1 MTKFN
6 YEGHDKLGQP
16 VTGFVEA
23 DSEAKAA
30 QIIRQERGHYAREIS
45 TDDIKPIY
53 ERPAVGA
60 VVQRE
65 PEEETVPPDVVE
77 QPPVAADPNL
87 LQKTLKEDIEA
98 ISEVLRQL
106 NEWKLAYR
114 TSSEGKLPLPPGV
127 PAVGGKTWECYEK
140 HFDEI
145 AKHLFKLAASR
156 GFACR

>member
-45 TDDIKPIY
+45 IDDVKPIY

-60 VVQRE
+60 VIQRE
-65 PEEETVPPDVVE
+65 EEVAEETIPEDVV
-77 QPPVAADPNL
+77 QKPVNPNQW
-87 LQKTLKEDIEA
+87 QKSLKEDIEA
-98 ISEVLRQL
+98 IADVFRQL
-106 NEWKLAYR
+106 NEWKLEYQM
-114 TSSEGKLPLPPGV
+114 SSNNGNSLPPGV

-140 HFDEI
+140 HFDAI
-145 AKHLFKLAASR
+145 AQHLFQQAAWR
-156 GFACR
+156 AVIAR